1 MANVV
6 TMFVISSRTLA
17 QSRFMPAVYRHHL
30 LLCLQHIRKGYRISN
45 ALFSL
50 GIIILSR
57 KPITSHS

>member
-1 MANVV
+1 MTNVI
-6 TMFVISSRTLA
+6 TMFVISNRTLT
-17 QSRFMPAVYRHHL
+17 QSRFMLAVYRHHL
-30 LLCLQHIRKGYRISN
+30 RLCLRHIRKGYRISN

>member
-17 QSRFMPAVYRHHL
+17 QSRFMPAVSRHHL
-30 LLCLQHIRKGYRISN
+30 CLCVQHIRKDYRISN

>member
-1 MANVV
+1 MTNVV

-17 QSRFMPAVYRHHL
+17 QSRFMPALSRHHVR
-30 LLCLQHIRKGYRISN
+30 LCLQHIRKGYRICN